1 MDGADHDLPQHF
13 PGPMKDIVSPVDT
26 AEQIA
31 VEFAATAA
39 SSDASGRLP
48 RRHIARL
55 HETRLSALT
64 APKAFGG
71 GGAGLLTAARVIGAI
86 AHGDPSIALVLSMQ
100 YINLAT
106 LPQSRWPEALIAR
119 VLADAADSGGLING
133 LRVEPELG
141 TPLRGGLPATI
152 AKLESG
158 GWRLSGHKIYSTGAG
173 VLRWG
178 SVWARTDEREP
189 RVGAFLVPMSARGVR
204 IEKTWNQLGMR
215 ATESHD
221 VHFDDVLVPLENAAD
236 IRLPADWGQ
245 GRDAAASVWG
255 ALLIGAIYDGVARAA
270 ADWTRDFLRNRVP
283 TSLGAPLST
292 LPRMQQAIGAIEEGL
307 AVNRRLLWSA
317 ARDLDEGE
325 APSPEEAN
333 LLKVAATERA
343 IDLVGACL
351 KLTGNHGLARANP
364 LERHYRNVLC
374 GRIHSPQEDTA
385 HLAAGRLALA
395 PAP

>member
-1 MDGADHDLPQHF
+1 MNGGRHVIPPHLAN
-13 PGPMKDIVSPVDT
+13 PMKDLVSPVDT
-26 AEQIA
+26 AERLAI
-31 VEFAATAA
+31 EFAATAA

-48 RRHIARL
+48 RRHITRL

-64 APKAFGG
+64 AHKAFGG
-71 GGAGLLTAARVIGAI
+71 GGAGLLPAVKVVGAI
-86 AHGDPSIALVLSMQ
+86 AQGEPSIALILSMQ

-106 LPQSRWPEALIAR
+106 LPQSRWPETLVAR

-141 TPLRGGLPATI
+141 TPLRGGLPATT

-158 GWRLSGHKIYSTGAG
+158 GWRLTGHKIYSTGAG

-178 SVWARTDEREP
+178 IVWAKTDESEP

-221 VHFDDVLVPLENAAD
+221 VHFDDVLIPLENAAD
-236 IRLPADWGQ
+236 IRLPAEWGQ

-270 ADWTRDFLRNRVP
+270 AEWTRGFLQNRVP
-283 TSLGAPLST
+283 SGLGAPLAT

-317 ARDLDEGE
+317 ARDLDEGD

-333 LLKVAATERA
+333 LLKVAVTERA

-351 KLTGNHGLARANP
+351 KLSGNHGLARANP

-374 GRIHSPQEDTA
+374 GRIHSPQEDTV
-385 HLAAGRLALA
+385 HLAAGRAALA
-395 PAP
+395 SAT